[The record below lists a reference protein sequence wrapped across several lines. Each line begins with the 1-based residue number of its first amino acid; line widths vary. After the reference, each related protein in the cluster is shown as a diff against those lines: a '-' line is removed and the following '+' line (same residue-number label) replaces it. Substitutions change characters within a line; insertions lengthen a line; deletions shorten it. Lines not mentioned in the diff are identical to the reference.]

1 SSLLYSVGPWHVQR
15 QSGILAAVSRRTRSW
30 RTSVVWRS
38 AGRWPSAGCQRFR
51 RPDLRVRRSRAVSV
65 GSPPARRGALAAGA
79 GLAFGAGA
87 RRRARGRRHL
97 DPELGRLEA
106 ADLVAQPRRLL
117 ELQVRRG
124 VLHLGLELGDVALE
138 VHAGERQLAVHAD
151 VDRDVVV
158 LGDVADDVA
167 DRLLDALG

>member
-87 RRRARGRRHL
+87 GLLGLEALVLGARRRARGRRHL

-117 ELQVRRG
+117 ELQIRRG
-124 VLHLGLELGDVALE
+124 VLHLG
-138 VHAGERQLAVHAD
+138 
-151 VDRDVVV
+151 
-158 LGDVADDVA
+158 
-167 DRLLDALG
+167 